1 MLLQKAEIKKRH
13 VERHIE
19 NSKRLRDQ
27 FIETYN
33 QFLNNALSQ
42 TLLNIKETV
51 LNLKKK
57 LIKELKINLKT
68 LIKEKINKNY
78 SNYINSLIN
87 HIKTVSHIIDKP
99 PQVTILLNYTDFN
112 YFNNNFEKIQNL
124 FKNKVGI
131 TNIPTDFIGGFKVI
145 TPDEDI
151 LYDYS
156 NDNLINKNSSLIE
169 IEFSK
174 FFSESEIKRLE
185 KDFEQFIQKK
195 KIDIEEFLSE
205 YDRI

>member
-1 MLLQKAEIKKRH
+1 MLLQKAEIKKRQI
-13 VERHIE
+13 ERNLE
-19 NSKRLRDQ
+19 NTKRLRDQ

-33 QFLNNALSQ
+33 QFLNNTLSQ
-42 TLLNIKETV
+42 TLLNIKESV

-68 LIKEKINKNY
+68 LIKEKIYKEY

-87 HIKTVSHIIDKP
+87 SIERVSYIIDKP
-99 PQVTILLNYTDFN
+99 PQITILLNNTDFD
-112 YFNNNFEKIQNL
+112 YFNKNFEKIQNI

-131 TNIPTDFIGGFKVI
+131 TKTTTDFIGGFKVI
-145 TPDEDI
+145 TPNEDI

-156 NDNLINKNSSLIE
+156 IDNLINKNSSLIE

-185 KDFEQFIQKK
+185 KNFEQFIQKK
-195 KIDIEEFLSE
+195 KIEIEELLKE